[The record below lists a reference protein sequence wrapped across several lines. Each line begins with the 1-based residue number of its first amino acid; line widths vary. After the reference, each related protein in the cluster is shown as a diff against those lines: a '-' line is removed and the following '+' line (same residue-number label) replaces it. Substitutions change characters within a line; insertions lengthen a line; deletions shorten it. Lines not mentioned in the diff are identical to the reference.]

1 MWVQKVGDKCDFHKG
16 VEEQLDDHEIR
27 IRSLEKDSTEMLVR
41 IDNLCK
47 QIAELT
53 ETIKSMGQSLKK
65 AAYIAVTG
73 GVGFVIW
80 YIQSLPR

>member
-1 MWVQKVGDKCDFHKG
+1 MDVCAFHRDT
-16 VEEQLDDHEIR
+16 EEQLKDHEDR
-27 IRSLEKDSTEMLVR
+27 IRRLEKDSTEMLVR